1 MSENNQSLHLKYL
14 TGLVNQPLEQW
25 EGFYLTRADGMN
37 FGLRFQLAFP
47 VYALYALAQVQP
59 HRTEECTAVIERY
72 IQKMLQPRVWAY
84 WLQGALATQH
94 KSQPEGVRPTLV
106 QGVVETAH
114 NRLGLSG
121 GLLPLDPCQQGNIQY
136 SGHLA
141 SMLGF
146 YQLLSG
152 DDRYNRE
159 GFRLIAEVE
168 GEKVSFEYSY
178 TQLVER
184 IHQQMRENH
193 FGGVCC
199 EPSRAYAAC
208 NNHACISNILHDRL
222 YGTNFAEANAGWA
235 NWVER
240 KMLTSAGA
248 IPLPAPNGLLSVAY
262 MPALKMA
269 IPVSFNFTDAWG
281 FAFMAAW
288 HPVTVQQVYPRF
300 RKRLKSSADGLK
312 LNSVGINESME
323 ISTEA
328 LNTAFALVLATEMG
342 DTATAQGLHNYLD
355 AHYNPLTEN
364 GLYYA
369 DARPAPYVTALV
381 ALADALPSSGSL
393 NKLVNGF

>member
-1 MSENNQSLHLKYL
+1 
-14 TGLVNQPLEQW
+14 
-25 EGFYLTRADGMN
+25 MN

-47 VYALYALAQVQP
+47 VYALYALAQAQP
-59 HRTEECTAVIERY
+59 QHTEECAAAIERY
-72 IQKMLQPRVWAY
+72 LQKMLQPRVWAY
-84 WLQGALATQH
+84 WLYGAMATQH
-94 KSQPEGVRPTLV
+94 KSQPQVVKPSLV

-114 NRLGLSG
+114 SRLGLSG
-121 GLLPLDPCQQGNIQY
+121 GPLPLDPCQQGNIQY

-159 GFRLIAEVE
+159 GFRLKAEVE
-168 GEKVSFEYSY
+168 GQKISFEYSY
-178 TQLVER
+178 SQLVER
-184 IHQQMRENH
+184 IHQQMTENH

-222 YGTNFAEANAGWA
+222 YNTNFAEANAGWA
-235 NWVER
+235 AWVER

-262 MPALKMA
+262 MPALKMT

-288 HPVTVQQVYPRF
+288 HPATAQRVYPRF
-300 RKRLKSSADGLK
+300 RKRLKTTIDGQK
-312 LNSVGINESME
+312 LTSVGLNESLE

-328 LNTAFALVLATEMG
+328 LNTAFALVLAAEMG
-342 DTATAQGLHNYLD
+342 DTATAESLHRYLD
-355 AHYNPLTEN
+355 ANFAPQTNN

-369 DARPAPYVTALV
+369 EARPAPYVTALV
-381 ALADALPSSGSL
+381 ALAEALPYAGSL
-393 NKLVNGF
+393 YRLVNGGKQ